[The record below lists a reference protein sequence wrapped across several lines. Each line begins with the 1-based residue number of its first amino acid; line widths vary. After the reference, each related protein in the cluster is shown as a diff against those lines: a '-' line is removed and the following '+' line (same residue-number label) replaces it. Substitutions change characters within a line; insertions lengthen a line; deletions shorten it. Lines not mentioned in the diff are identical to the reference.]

1 MLSAIVRRAHKRPL
15 HSQAGFT
22 LVELLIVIAI
32 LAALAA
38 IVLFN
43 VAGVNTSSRCA
54 AMQTDGA
61 TIQSAADL
69 YFNNTGA
76 YPVVGGDVPAPINP
90 AAVDLTKLKTANLL
104 HSSPDPAKET
114 FTYNTSPV
122 GTVHGDLN
130 PVVATCKYN

>member
-1 MLSAIVRRAHKRPL
+1 MLNAIVRRAHKRPL

-61 TIQSAADL
+61 TLQSAADL
-69 YFNNTGA
+69 YYNNNA
-76 YPVVGGDVPAPINP
+76 VYPVNPTDKAAPITGDL
-90 AAVDLTKLKTANLL
+90 VDLTKLKTANLL
-104 HSSPDPAKET
+104 HSSPDTTKET
-114 FTYNTSPV
+114 FTYVTSPV
-122 GTVHGDLN
+122 GTIHGELN